1 MSVPDD
7 YKYEKKLQ
15 QVFGNT
21 IRQIWITSD
30 CRELEKKVQER
41 DKFAHRLERLE
52 TSLIRSANSMR
63 LKLLKS
69 GTIPTSDCADC
80 ECGPAMYHK
89 IKRPT
94 HRLKLFG
101 ERVDSIRWLREE
113 IVRLT
118 KEIEAQQEKHRNR
131 DVKLLTAIFI
141 EFKSQSDAQ
150 VALQTLSHHQ
160 PLHMTPR
167 FTGISPDEVVWSALN
182 LSWWQRIVRRFV
194 VQGGIAALIIFW
206 SIPSAL
212 VGTISNIT
220 YLSKEIPFLG
230 WIEDLPAVL
239 KGVIAGLLPAAALVL
254 LMSLVP
260 IICRCMISKPTLP
273 LTLLTLS
280 SSLR

>member
-1 MSVPDD
+1 
-7 YKYEKKLQ
+7 
-15 QVFGNT
+15 
-21 IRQIWITSD
+21 
-30 CRELEKKVQER
+30 
-41 DKFAHRLERLE
+41 
-52 TSLIRSANSMR
+52 
-63 LKLLKS
+63 
-69 GTIPTSDCADC
+69 
-80 ECGPAMYHK
+80 
-89 IKRPT
+89 
-94 HRLKLFG
+94 
-101 ERVDSIRWLREE
+101 
-113 IVRLT
+113 
-118 KEIEAQQEKHRNR
+118 
-131 DVKLLTAIFI
+131 
-141 EFKSQSDAQ
+141 
-150 VALQTLSHHQ
+150 
-160 PLHMTPR
+160 MTPR